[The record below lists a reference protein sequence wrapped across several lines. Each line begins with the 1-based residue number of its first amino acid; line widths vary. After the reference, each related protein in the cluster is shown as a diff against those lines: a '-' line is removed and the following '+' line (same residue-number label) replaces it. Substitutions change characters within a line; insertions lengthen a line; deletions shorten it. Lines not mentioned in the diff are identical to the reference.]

1 MAAGGAGK
9 PLRRHVIFMGM
20 EITRVPS
27 GATRAGL
34 YRRPIFRLLC
44 AATLLAVTGGNW
56 AQAGGA
62 GPIIGQWCGV
72 ENYVISVS
80 PDGVVF
86 QPRRGYYSPPAFDV
100 TIAEDH
106 ALYSQHYDSLDTTVS
121 CRLTVEGA
129 ERATENCDNPDA
141 TFYPKAGDTAE
152 LHRCAPKLEPSV

>member
-1 MAAGGAGK
+1 
-9 PLRRHVIFMGM
+9 M
-20 EITRVPS
+20 EITRVTR

-34 YRRPIFRLLC
+34 HRRPLFRLLS
-44 AATLLAVTGGNW
+44 AAILAVATGTGV

-80 PDGVVF
+80 PDGVAF

-100 TIAEDH
+100 TVADDH
-106 ALYSQHYDSLDTTVS
+106 AQYSQRYDSLDTTVS
-121 CRLTVEGA
+121 CRLTVEGT

-141 TFYPKAGDTAE
+141 SFYPKAGDTAE
-152 LHRCAPKLEPSV
+152 LHRCAPKPEPSV